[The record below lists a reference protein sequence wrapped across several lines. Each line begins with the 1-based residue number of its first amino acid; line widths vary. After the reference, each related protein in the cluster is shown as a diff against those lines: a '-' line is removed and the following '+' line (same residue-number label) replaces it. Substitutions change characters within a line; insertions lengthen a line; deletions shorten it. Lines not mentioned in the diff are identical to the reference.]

1 MWHRRTV
8 QKFKMRG
15 SYNAE
20 GWRVA
25 ILLSSVSFGAL
36 FLRYGASAPRIM
48 RDARLCL
55 PSCYVIDSWSWL
67 QLKFCDIDFPNLSC
81 VLPYSARQDRP
92 RQITVKQLTKTVH
105 WNQIAPRTAVRNH
118 PGHPTMISI
127 HIYNKIVMLRFATY
141 ISPTVLVENVC
152 MIRIKR
158 TSANTA
164 YDNTYK
170 TKTLYMHCQCFVFW

>member
-1 MWHRRTV
+1 MRDLTASHNYLAALHFLDINFFSLVVTPRTV

-55 PSCYVIDSWSWL
+55 PSWPHATSPKVCEGFSALYFHPSPWS
-67 QLKFCDIDFPNLSC
+67 S
-81 VLPYSARQDRP
+81 
-92 RQITVKQLTKTVH
+92 
-105 WNQIAPRTAVRNH
+105 
-118 PGHPTMISI
+118 
-127 HIYNKIVMLRFATY
+127 
-141 ISPTVLVENVC
+141 
-152 MIRIKR
+152 
-158 TSANTA
+158 
-164 YDNTYK
+164 
-170 TKTLYMHCQCFVFW
+170 